1 MTTALV
7 FPHQLFENNPLAE
20 SVDQFYLIEDELYFR
35 QYNFHKAKLLL
46 HRASMKYYELFLKA
60 KGKQVIYIEIDN
72 SSLDLVFK
80 KLKAQENTAVQLI
93 DPTDYLLKSRINR
106 YSAKYNIKV
115 ELHENPSFLTS
126 VEQLEKDLQKKK
138 SGYLMANFYQS
149 QRKRLDLLIDN
160 GQPEGGQWSFDEDNR
175 KKLPKNIE
183 LPRVK
188 QLASTE
194 FVAEAKKYIA
204 SNFEQNLGECQDFN
218 YPITHEQ
225 AKEALDNFLLTR
237 MPLFGDYEDAI
248 AKKETFLF
256 HSVLTPALNI
266 GLLTPSQV
274 IGRTMELHEKH
285 HFPLNCL
292 EGFIRQVIGWREFMR
307 GIYEFEGV
315 FERTNNHFN
324 HRRKIPA
331 SFYDG
336 TTGIVP
342 IDITIKKILKTGY
355 CHHIERL
362 MLLGNFM
369 LLCEFDP
376 DEIYRWFM
384 ELFIDA
390 YDWVMVPNVYGMTQY
405 ADGGL
410 ITTKPYI
417 SSSNYV
423 LKMSDYKKDD
433 WCKVWDGLY
442 WRFVDKHQVEFSQNH
457 RMGFVTNLL
466 KRIKPE
472 TLEAHLKN
480 ADRFLE
486 SLELDQPLKEL
497 SLFES

>member
-1 MTTALV
+1 M
-7 FPHQLFENNPLAE
+7 F
-20 SVDQFYLIEDELYFR
+20 
-35 QYNFHKAKLLL
+35 
-46 HRASMKYYELFLKA
+46 
-60 KGKQVIYIEIDN
+60 
-72 SSLDLVFK
+72 
-80 KLKAQENTAVQLI
+80 
-93 DPTDYLLKSRINR
+93 
-106 YSAKYNIKV
+106 
-115 ELHENPSFLTS
+115 
-126 VEQLEKDLQKKK
+126 
-138 SGYLMANFYQS
+138 AN
-149 QRKRLDLLIDN
+149 
-160 GQPEGGQWSFDEDNR
+160 
-175 KKLPKNIE
+175 
-183 LPRVK
+183 
-188 QLASTE
+188 
-194 FVAEAKKYIA
+194 AKKYIA
-204 SNFEQNLGECQDFN
+204 SNFDKNIGECQDFN
-218 YPITHEQ
+218 YPITHDQ

-331 SFYDG
+331 SFYNG

-342 IDITIKKILKTGY
+342 IDTTIKKVLKTGY

-376 DEIYRWFM
+376 DEIYRGFM
-384 ELFIDA
+384 ELFIDS

-423 LKMSDYKKDD
+423 LKMSDYKKGD
-433 WCKVWDGLY
+433 WCKFWDGLY

-472 TLEAHLKN
+472 TLETHLKN
-480 ADRFLE
+480 ADQFLQALD
-486 SLELDQPLKEL
+486 SDQPLKEL